1 MDNCP
6 YSREAFAPPQTAN
19 PMLIPVSPSELS
31 RLIPAVATG
40 PQFNAC
46 TGNPGKLLQRLM
58 ISLIGG
64 VLLLLVSQTLAF
76 NSRFSSLWLVAG
88 VITILY
94 ILWGPI
100 VEAGRRNATLRRY
113 PAAAIF
119 EGQVGNLFTREVV
132 QERREQTDR
141 SGRLEMVE
149 DRRTWLCLELEDEEG
164 YIGQLRFPMDKKH
177 QAIRPGMVVRCLVL
191 SERKDFSRIG
201 AISDGWLPQPKLW
214 VGDYPYLL
222 RPAFEEL
229 CRLRLGGR

>member
-1 MDNCP
+1 
-6 YSREAFAPPQTAN
+6 
-19 PMLIPVSPSELS
+19 MLIPVTTSEQA

-46 TGNPGKLLQRLM
+46 SGDPTKLLQRLLV
-58 ISLIGG
+58 SLIGG

-88 VITILY
+88 FITILY

-119 EGQVGNLFTREVV
+119 EGRIANLFTREVV
-132 QERREQTDR
+132 EERREQTDR

-164 YIGQLRFPMDKKH
+164 YLGQLRFPMEKKH
-177 QAIRPGMVVRCLVL
+177 QTIREGMVVRCLVL
-191 SERKDFSRIG
+191 SDRKDFSRIG
-201 AISDGWLPQPKLW
+201 ALSDGWLPQLKLW

-229 CRLRLGGR
+229 CLMRLGGR

>member
-1 MDNCP
+1 
-6 YSREAFAPPQTAN
+6 
-19 PMLIPVSPSELS
+19 MLIPVTSSELA

-46 TGNPGKLLQRLM
+46 SGDPRKLLQRLL

-88 VITILY
+88 VVTILY

-100 VEAGRRNATLRRY
+100 LEAGRRNATLRRY

-119 EGQVGNLFTREVV
+119 DGRVADLYTKEVV
-132 QERREQTDR
+132 EDRREQTDR
-141 SGRLEMVE
+141 SGRLELVE
-149 DRRTWLCLELEDEEG
+149 NKRTWLCLELEDEEG
-164 YIGQLRFPMDKKH
+164 YLGQLRFPLEEKKH
-177 QAIRPGMVVRCLVL
+177 QVIRRGMVVRCLVL
-191 SERKDFSRIG
+191 SERPDFSRIG
-201 AISDGWLPQPKLW
+201 AISDGWLPQVKLW

-229 CRLRLGGR
+229 CLLRLRGR

>member
-1 MDNCP
+1 
-6 YSREAFAPPQTAN
+6 
-19 PMLIPVSPSELS
+19 
-31 RLIPAVATG
+31 VATG

-46 TGNPGKLLQRLM
+46 CSDPRRLLQRLL

-88 VITILY
+88 VITVLY

-119 EGQVGNLFTREVV
+119 EGRVADLFTREVV
-132 QERREQTDR
+132 EERREQADR
-141 SGRLEMVE
+141 TGRLERVE
-149 DRRTWLCLELEDEEG
+149 NRRTWLALELEDEDG
-164 YIGQLRFPMDKKH
+164 YLGQVRFQFEKKH
-177 QAIRPGMVVRCLVL
+177 QLIRRGMLVRCLVL
-191 SERKDFSRIG
+191 SDRRDFGRVG
-201 AISDGWLPQPKLW
+201 ALSDAWLPQLKLW
-214 VGDYPYLL
+214 VGEYPYLL

-229 CRLRLGGR
+229 SARRIG